1 MTTQSR
7 LSMFVH
13 SPVPVCF
20 SIFLYVSFHIF
31 DALLLFAL
39 HINRCPVFVKTFNH
53 SHKFIQLS
61 LVYQN
66 DFYILCQIHI
76 NESKYSS
83 FSAAMF
89 NVEIIILFLKRWS
102 KWTSDNCNHSIDPCR
117 RALLQI
123 HAEFCVFNSRQK
135 FVLARGEDWQL
146 LSPGSTHDRCRK
158 ILFFG
163 SANQTKIMQPNR
175 R

>member
-61 LVYQN
+61 LVLDPAMLTN
-66 DFYILCQIHI
+66 KNGKLDDTIGVDAMI
-76 NESKYSS
+76 SK
-83 FSAAMF
+83 
-89 NVEIIILFLKRWS
+89 
-102 KWTSDNCNHSIDPCR
+102 
-117 RALLQI
+117 
-123 HAEFCVFNSRQK
+123 
-135 FVLARGEDWQL
+135 
-146 LSPGSTHDRCRK
+146 
-158 ILFFG
+158 
-163 SANQTKIMQPNR
+163 
-175 R
+175 